1 MDENKKQFVEA
12 LRKIADMIEGE
23 SVTIKDSNINMS
35 AGHVTGINPDNY
47 QFQTHHPDGNYRIEF
62 YLEFYDA
69 EKDKSNEAYDP
80 ISGIRKE
87 VGL

>member
-1 MDENKKQFVEA
+1 MNKKNKHFAEL
-12 LRKIADMIEGE
+12 LRGIADMIEKE

-35 AGHVTGINPDNY
+35 AGHTSGVDPENY
-47 QFQTHHPDGNYRIEF
+47 QFETHHPDGNYNIN
-62 YLEFYDA
+62 LHVDFYDA

-80 ISGIRKE
+80 MSDIRKE